1 MIARECLLEQVD
13 AGNRMSDLITY
24 VLSFTI
30 QVLT

>member
-1 MIARECLLEQVD
+1 MISRECLLNQVD
-13 AGNRMSDLITY
+13 AGTRMSDLITN